1 MKTARTGGF
10 LNLLFG
16 SRIAL
21 LLFVTVS
28 GVALGQNGLTGN
40 AKAVV
45 ISPPLEWKYTLGGY
59 GARMNKPAEAIHDD
73 IKAKALVL
81 KEKNRKYVI
90 ITMDI
95 LGIPSN
101 VKPMV
106 IEKLGDPSWGAENIL
121 ILPSHSHTSL
131 EMFALNDR
139 NIFGNPALGIFQP
152 QLLEFVVEKLAGLIR
167 ETDSDLKPISVG
179 TQQVKLDGLNRNR
192 RGDSWVDNELTVTRV
207 DLTNGRPL
215 AVLVNWTAH
224 PTITDE
230 KDMWLSA
237 EWPGYLQRELE
248 QWIGAGIVAMYY
260 NGAEGDQSVIA
271 ENGGSHYETTEMYGR
286 TIAKQAY
293 EAYIQINLEKDP
305 VFEYQL
311 KTVDLSARKPHPDF
325 MKTGG
330 TEYQLSEEKIQGLLD
345 YVFPAQTSIPVLRLG
360 NLMIIGAPGEMI
372 AELGIDIKNKVR
384 ASGVPNPAIGGLA
397 NEWISYIL
405 SENQYQKGG
414 YESSASFYGPTLG
427 SVIHDTMIEAAIETA
442 K

>member
-1 MKTARTGGF
+1 MKTSNAGGY
-10 LNLLFG
+10 LNLHFI
-16 SRIAL
+16 SRIAP
-21 LLFVTVS
+21 LFLVMVF

-59 GARMNKPAEAIHDD
+59 GDRMNKPAEAIHDD

-81 KEKNRKYVI
+81 KEKDRKYVI

-95 LGIPSN
+95 LGIPPN

-106 IEKLGDPSWGAENIL
+106 IEKLGDPSWTAENIL

-152 QLLEFVVEKLAGLIR
+152 QLLEFVVEKLAGLIKG
-167 ETDSDLKPISVG
+167 TDSDLKPISVG
-179 TQQVKLDGLNRNR
+179 TQQVILNGLNRNR

-207 DLTNGRPL
+207 DLKYGRPL

-230 KDMWLSA
+230 EDMWLSA
-237 EWPGYLQRELE
+237 EWPGFLQRELE
-248 QWIGAGIVAMYY
+248 QWIGEDIVAMYY
-260 NGAEGDQSVIA
+260 NGAEGDQSVVTKR
-271 ENGGSHYETTEMYGR
+271 GGSNYETAELYGR
-286 TIAKQAY
+286 TIAKHVYEVYKQTGHEQA
-293 EAYIQINLEKDP
+293 P
-305 VFEYQL
+305 VFEYRL
-311 KTVDLSARKPHPDF
+311 KTIDLPARQAHPDF

-345 YVFPAQTSIPVLRLG
+345 YVFPTQTSIPVLRLG
-360 NLMIIGAPGEMI
+360 NLLIIGAPGEMI
-372 AELGIDIKNKVR
+372 AELGIDVKNKVR
-384 ASGVPNPAIGGLA
+384 ASGVPNPTIGGLA

-405 SENQYQKGG
+405 SGNQYQKGG
-414 YESSASFYGPTLG
+414 YESSASFYGPALG
-427 SVIHDTMIEAAIETA
+427 SVIHDKMIETA
-442 K
+442 KETAK

>member
-1 MKTARTGGF
+1 MHYSITKFYRRIPLYF
-10 LNLLFG
+10 LLFFG
-16 SRIAL
+16 ATA
-21 LLFVTVS
+21 F
-28 GVALGQNGLTGN
+28 GQTRLTGN
-40 AKAVV
+40 AKTVV
-45 ISPPLEWKYTLGGY
+45 ITPPLEWKYTLGGY

-81 KEKNRKYVI
+81 KEKDRKYII

-95 LGIPSN
+95 LGIPPN

-106 IEKLGDPSWGAENIL
+106 IEKLDDPSWTAENIL

-152 QLLEFVVEKLAGLIR
+152 QLLEFIVEKLAGLIR
-167 ETDSDLKPISVG
+167 ETDTDLKPVMVG
-179 TQQVKLDGLNRNR
+179 TQQKKLDGLNRNR
-192 RGDSWVDNELTVTRV
+192 RGDNWNDNELTVTRV
-207 DLTNGRPL
+207 DLAEGQPL

-230 KDMWLSA
+230 NDMWLSA
-237 EWPGYLQRELE
+237 EWPGFMQRELE
-248 QWIGAGIVAMYY
+248 QWIGNGVMAMYY

-271 ENGGSHYETTEMYGR
+271 KQGGSHYETAEIYGR
-286 TIAKQAY
+286 SIAKQVY
-293 EAYIQINLEKDP
+293 EVYGNTSTEKDP
-305 VFEYQL
+305 IFDYSL
-311 KTVDLSARKPHPDF
+311 KTIELPARKPHPDF

-330 TEYQLSEEKIQGLLD
+330 TEYQLTEEKIQGLLD
-345 YVFPAQTSIPVLRLG
+345 YVFPTETTISVLHLG
-360 NLMIIGAPGEMI
+360 NLMIIGAPGELI
-372 AELGIDIKNKVR
+372 AELGIDVKKQVR
-384 ASGVPNPAIGGLA
+384 ASGVKNPTIGGLA

-405 SENQYQKGG
+405 SEKQYQKGG

-427 SVIHDTMIEAAIETA
+427 KLIHDNMIQAASETG